1 MRLNLASHARPVDND
16 TMMRTTAVKM
26 LFMLVLNQE
35 IKLTSSFSLEMAAFC
50 LCLPRTEREQNAIA
64 VGGNTQN
71 AIVDGS
77 TSF

>member
-1 MRLNLASHARPVDND
+1 MQHLL
-16 TMMRTTAVKM
+16 TMMCTTAVKM

-35 IKLTSSFSLEMAAFC
+35 IKLTRMAAFC
-50 LCLPRTEREQNAIA
+50 LCYQEQNAID
-64 VGGNTQN
+64 GGNTQN